1 MKRTFAIR
9 AWLLVPAMLIAAL
22 PRARAGEVLKITI
35 DGTINPITDEYI
47 ERGVARAQQDHADA
61 ILIELS
67 TPGGLMDSMRS
78 SIQHIL
84 SSPVPVIVYVQPT
97 GSRAAS
103 AGFFILESADVA
115 AMAPGTN
122 TGAAHPV
129 LLYGKMDDVMKVKV
143 ENDAAA
149 FLRSYVTKRNRNAD
163 LAETAVRQSKSFTDQ
178 EALNQHLI
186 DLIAKDQ
193 NQLFGSL
200 NGKPVQRFDGSTT
213 MLNLAGDS
221 VTPFGMTL
229 KQQIMDYLMDPNIS
243 LILLVIGALAIYVEF
258 NTPGAVVPGVIGFIA
273 VLLAV
278 FALHLLPTSFAGV
291 ALILG
296 AFILFAL
303 EAKFQSH
310 GVLTVGGTALLILG
324 SLMLVDGPIP
334 EMRVKVATALAVSIP
349 FALITSFL
357 MTVAL
362 RARRNKVQ
370 TGAEALI
377 GQLAIVR
384 MPLNP
389 DGKVALM
396 GELWNAV
403 SSRPAEIGER
413 VRVRAVNGLQLE
425 VEPEKQTAAEI
436 PQ

>member
-1 MKRTFAIR
+1 MTIRATIFLVVMATFATM
-9 AWLLVPAMLIAAL
+9 VPKASAS
-22 PRARAGEVLKITI
+22 EVLKLTI

-47 ERGVARAQQDHADA
+47 ERGIARAQQDHADA
-61 ILIELS
+61 VLIELS

-78 SIQHIL
+78 TIQRIL
-84 SSPVPVIVYVQPT
+84 GSQVPVIVYVDPT

-129 LLYGKMDDVMKVKV
+129 LMYGKMDEVMKQKI

-149 FLRSYVTKRNRNAD
+149 FLRSYVTKRDRNAE

-186 DLIAKDQ
+186 DLVAKDQ
-193 NQLFGSL
+193 AQLFSTL
-200 NGKPVQRFDGSTT
+200 NGKDVKRFDGGTAT
-213 MLNLAGDS
+213 LHLTGDN
-221 VTPFGMTL
+221 VVPFEMTL
-229 KQQIMDYLMDPNIS
+229 KQQILNYLMDPNVA
-243 LILLVIGALAIYVEF
+243 LILLVVGALAIYVEF
-258 NTPGAVVPGVIGFIA
+258 NTPGAIVPGVIGFIA
-273 VLLAV
+273 VLLAA
-278 FALHLLPTSFAGV
+278 FALHLLPTSFAAV

-334 EMRVKVATALAVSIP
+334 EMRVKLATALAVSIP
-349 FALITSFL
+349 FALITTLL
-357 MTVAL
+357 MTIAL

-377 GQLAIVR
+377 GQLAVVR
-384 MPLNP
+384 MPLTP
-389 DGKVALM
+389 EGKVALM

-403 SSRPAEIGER
+403 SSGPAEIGQR
-413 VRVRAVNGLQLE
+413 VRVRAVKGLQLE
-425 VEPEKQTAAEI
+425 VEPEKQSEI
-436 PQ
+436 GR